1 MADQCWA
8 HLAKKGNKSGCE
20 GGGRLDPSRPCDLW
34 TTWPDQSNHNMCIV
48 QRACLVLNMVT
59 LLLWLTVKYVKLAKP
74 KRTRMRQRQSLW
86 KATLC
91 SSGWRMSGDLYLG
104 TVLRRTTSCQL
115 STSERFIPEQA
126 KGWKGQVW
134 PQHLRWGRNL
144 LLPPSTV
151 CCNGGLGKEKAPLIM
166 VGTPLSLSSPCQEI
180 FSRQCLFH
188 ACVQAI
194 SQPNV
199 FYNVFMFLCFLLCFY
214 NVFIMSQYKHLC

>member
-1 MADQCWA
+1 MM
-8 HLAKKGNKSGCE
+8 HLRCLFSAKNSHELRVFSVKKFF
-20 GGGRLDPSRPCDLW
+20 
-34 TTWPDQSNHNMCIV
+34 
-48 QRACLVLNMVT
+48 CLKIGSCNFFDKFQVC
-59 LLLWLTVKYVKLAKP
+59 

-144 LLPPSTV
+144 LLPPSAV
-151 CCNGGLGKEKAPLIM
+151 CCNGGLGKEKAPASDN
-166 VGTPLSLSSPCQEI
+166 GWNTPLYPHLVRRYFPGSAYFTLVYKQFLI
-180 FSRQCLFH
+180 Q
-188 ACVQAI
+188 
-194 SQPNV
+194 
-199 FYNVFMFLCFLLCFY
+199 MF
-214 NVFIMSQYKHLC
+214 

>member
-1 MADQCWA
+1 
-8 HLAKKGNKSGCE
+8 
-20 GGGRLDPSRPCDLW
+20 
-34 TTWPDQSNHNMCIV
+34 MCIV
-48 QRACLVLNMVT
+48 QHACLVLSMVT

-144 LLPPSTV
+144 LLPPSAV
-151 CCNGGLGKEKAPLIM
+151 CCNGGLGKEKAPASDN
-166 VGTPLSLSSPCQEI
+166 GWNTPLHPHLVRRYFPSSAYFTLVYKQ
-180 FSRQCLFH
+180 FLNQ
-188 ACVQAI
+188 
-194 SQPNV
+194 
-199 FYNVFMFLCFLLCFY
+199 MFLCVTIQTSLFRRGKLHKKTLICRGTRSRWEKMGLC
-214 NVFIMSQYKHLC
+214 NQMGTWWWWRCSKRDAAPDRNPSEGYKVSVVWI

>member
-1 MADQCWA
+1 MADQQCWA

-20 GGGRLDPSRPCDLW
+20 GGGRLDPSWPCDLW
-34 TTWPDQSNHNMCIV
+34 TTWPDQSNHSMCIV

-151 CCNGGLGKEKAPLIM
+151 CCNGGLGKERAALIM
-166 VGTPLSLSSPCQEI
+166 VGTPCQEI
-180 FSRQCLFH
+180 FSKQCIFH
-188 ACVQAI
+188 TCVQAI

-199 FYNVFMFLCFLLCFY
+199 FMCHNKNISVEARKAAQKDI
-214 NVFIMSQYKHLC
+214 NMSRD